1 MEFILQLGNINIIIE
16 IIKYVFIIICTCII
30 ALRISNKHITMDIRI
45 LIIIFLII
53 LISILFKVICIRF
66 GYIYSLIYLILFLAI
81 IYSKYTK
88 SSIEYSITLITI
100 SLGINYII
108 LYLSIIVSFFPSMI
122 LRISKDY
129 ISLIII
135 TLIYIL
141 MLFLFLNNTRIKR
154 GICFLKNKL
163 KNNYFNIIILN
174 ISIIILFLV
183 TLLYNYEGIILDR
196 IIIILM
202 IFSIMMFI
210 TIQKS
215 LQLYYK
221 QRLVIQDLEQTQK
234 ELKDKKSEV
243 KELEKEILNF
253 NKMKHSILHKQKAL
267 EYKIKELK
275 LNNEISEEIHIEE
288 QLSKLRKEITG
299 DKIQI
304 EIQKTGIEEIDNMLK
319 YMQSECIKN
328 EIEFEL
334 QINGNIH
341 QMVNNYIPKEKLEIL
356 IADHIKNAIIAIIH
370 SKNKYKNILVR
381 IGKIDGYFS
390 LYIYDTGK
398 EFEKETLQK
407 IEKEPITTHKDE
419 GGSGMGFMNTFDTL
433 KEYKASLIIE
443 EIGKPRE
450 DNYTKIVKIKFNNKN
465 EFKIDSYRAMI

>member
-1 MEFILQLGNINIIIE
+1 MEFILQLGNINIVLE
-16 IIKYVFIIICTCII
+16 TIKYIFIIICTCII
-30 ALRISNKHITMDIRI
+30 ALRISNKHITMNIRI
-45 LIIIFLII
+45 LIIIFLIF
-53 LISILFKVICIRF
+53 LISILSKVICIRF
-66 GYIYSLIYLILFLAI
+66 GYVYSLIYLVLFLSI
-81 IYSKYTK
+81 IYSKYTR
-88 SSIEYSITLITI
+88 SSIEYSITIITI

-108 LYLSIIVSFFPSMI
+108 LYLAIIVSFFPNMI
-122 LRISKDY
+122 LKINKDY

-135 TLIYIL
+135 VFIYVL
-141 MLFLFLNNTRIKR
+141 MLYFFLNNTRIKR
-154 GICFLKNKL
+154 GIYFLKNKL
-163 KNNYFNIIILN
+163 RNNYFNMIILN
-174 ISIIILFLV
+174 ISIVILFLI
-183 TLLYNYEGIILDR
+183 TLLSNYEGIILDR

-221 QRLVIQDLEQTQK
+221 QRLVMQDLEQIK
-234 ELKDKKSEV
+234 EELKYKKIEV

-267 EYKIKELK
+267 EFRIKELK
-275 LNNEISEEIHIEE
+275 LNNETSEEINVEE
-288 QLSKLRKEITG
+288 QLRKLRKEITG
-299 DKIQI
+299 NKIQI
-304 EIQKTGIEEIDNMLK
+304 EIQKTGIEIIDNMLK
-319 YMQSECIKN
+319 YMQSECTKR

-341 QMVNNYIPKEKLEIL
+341 QMVNNYISKEKLEIL
-356 IADHIKNAIIAIIH
+356 IADHIKNAIIAITH
-370 SKNKYKNILVR
+370 SENKYKNILVR

-407 IEKEPITTHKDE
+407 IGKEPITTYKDE

-433 KEYKASLIIE
+433 KENKASMIIN
-443 EIGKPRE
+443 EIGKPSE
-450 DNYTKIVKIKFNNKN
+450 DNYTKIIKIKFNNKN
-465 EFKIDSYRAMI
+465 EFKIDSYRGNT